1 MNKLKKTPSGRTTL
15 LMLSLSFSLLIA
27 CSAEESPTMPTTPQ
41 PSIAPSATAE
51 PSAEPS
57 VAPTSE
63 PTAEPTSEPS
73 AGPEPTAAPTAAP
86 SAEPS
91 PTPAPTSTPGS
102 IPSIYDYRENFF
114 QNYKINPFVE
124 AAIDPLSTF
133 SVDVDTGSYTLARS
147 YLNQGLL
154 PPPAAIR
161 PEEFINAFRYD
172 YAQPLSGAFA
182 LQTALGPSYF
192 GTEQTRLLKVGL
204 QGREILNNQRKQAV
218 LTLLIDVSGSM
229 NRENRLGLV
238 KQSLGLLLNELR
250 PDDRVAII
258 TLGTDARMQLDY
270 TPAGQRALIQQVI
283 DNLRP
288 EGSTNTEAGLKL
300 AYQAAE
306 GAFIQG
312 AENRIILCSDGVV
325 NVGERGP
332 ESLLALARSESQQ
345 GIGLTT
351 LGFGLQGFN
360 DYLMEQLAN
369 QGDGYYAYIDSLA
382 EAQRVLVRQLTGML
396 QLIARDVKIQV
407 AFDPELVEQY
417 RLLGYE
423 NRDIADEDFR
433 NDNIDAGEVGSNHS
447 VTALYELRFKPDL
460 RQNGEIASV
469 SVRYQDAA
477 DQQIKEFS
485 ESIQADQ
492 LRNFTASSEA
502 FKLATAVA
510 GFAEL
515 LRDSLFIAGR
525 SFDDI
530 LELIDSLSP
539 NTRQRAD
546 VQELRRLVETAKGL
560 KNPRPAV
567 DFATLLSQSENPRE
581 LSNWQNY
588 LLQQL
593 GGSAS
598 QQP

>member
-1 MNKLKKTPSGRTTL
+1 MNKSLHTSSARKAL
-15 LMLSLSFSLLIA
+15 LMLSLSFGLLLA
-27 CSAEESPTMPTTPQ
+27 CSSPDATPTSPNQ
-41 PSIAPSATAE
+41 PSPSGTAMPSA
-51 PSAEPS
+51 
-57 VAPTSE
+57 E
-63 PTAEPTSEPS
+63 PTAEPTAEPS

-91 PTPAPTSTPGS
+91 PTPAPTSSPGS
-102 IPSIYDYRENFF
+102 TPSIYDYRENFF

-124 AAIDPLSTF
+124 AATDPLSTF

-204 QGREILNNQRKQAV
+204 QGREILSNQRKQAV

-238 KQSLGLLLNELR
+238 KQSLNLLLNELR

-300 AYQAAE
+300 AYQAAK
-306 GAFIQG
+306 GAFVQG

-325 NVGERGP
+325 NIGERGP

-345 GIGLTT
+345 GISLTT

-369 QGDGYYAYIDSLA
+369 QGDGYYAYIDTLA
-382 EAQRVLVRQLTGML
+382 EAQRVLVRQLTSML
-396 QLIARDVKIQV
+396 QVIARDVKIQV
-407 AFDPELVEQY
+407 AFDPELVDQY

-460 RQNGEIASV
+460 RQNGEIATV

-485 ESIQADQ
+485 ESVQADQ

-546 VQELRRLVETAKGL
+546 VQELRRLVETAKRL

-593 GGSAS
+593 GGNAS